1 MEFDKFLN
9 LFRDRID
16 EDSVIIPIP
25 SLSSDLP
32 ERFAKRIVDNCGG
45 ALEKIIISKTKKQA
59 QKKVKKIDREKN
71 IRNAFTIDKKKLICY
86 NSKKKNKIILV
97 DDMKTTGATLREVCR
112 VMKIENLK
120 IDFLVTFAYRED

>member
-86 NSKKKNKIILV
+86 NSKKKSKIILV